1 MASFLKHSI
10 NSNCSAYFIN
20 IFFAEHLRLQF
31 QNEELLFEQFK
42 ALLLKFFF
50 EILWTYTNLLKS
62 LHVTKKAENKHKLFC
77 IYHWE
82 T

>member
-50 EILWTYTNLLKS
+50 
-62 LHVTKKAENKHKLFC
+62 
-77 IYHWE
+77 
-82 T
+82 